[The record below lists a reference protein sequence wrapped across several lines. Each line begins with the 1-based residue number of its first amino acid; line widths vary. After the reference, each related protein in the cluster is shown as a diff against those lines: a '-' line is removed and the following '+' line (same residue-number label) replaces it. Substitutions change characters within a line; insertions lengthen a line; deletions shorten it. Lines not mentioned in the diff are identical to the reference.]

1 MLMNDEAINYTKEA
15 FLNNWNLAFL
25 VVAVVASF
33 VLYGV
38 LGVELWLPLLFASAG
53 ELLYLGTVPRNQ
65 RFRRLVRSQK
75 IAERRKPPSQKEIFQ
90 LLSRRSQRRYARLR
104 KLKDEIRQNYQ
115 NLSYASQGLLD
126 SHVRKIDD
134 LLESYLN
141 LLHQRER
148 YRNYIDNA
156 TAEDIQQSIAALKD
170 DMADDSERVRAVKQR
185 RLHVLEQRLARF
197 KKGHE
202 NLEIIG
208 AQLGTIEDVVKY
220 IHEQSWTLQNP
231 DEISFQL
238 DTLLEEVEET
248 QASVQEIEEV
258 FSSPRDLLGDMNLL
272 DERDEDERSS
282 SDSVS
287 SSRERMRN

>member
-1 MLMNDEAINYTKEA
+1 MSDKDINYTKEA

-25 VVAVVASF
+25 AVSIVASF

-38 LGVELWLPLLFASAG
+38 LGIELWLPLLFVSAG
-53 ELLYLGTVPRNQ
+53 ELLYLGTVPRNE
-65 RFRRLVRSQK
+65 RFRRLIRSEK

-115 NLSYASQGLLD
+115 SLSYASQGLLD

-141 LLHQRER
+141 LLNQRER
-148 YRNYIDNA
+148 YSSYIENA
-156 TAEDIQQSIAALKD
+156 TEEDIQQSIDALKE

-231 DEISFQL
+231 EEISFQL
-238 DTLLEEVEET
+238 DTLLQEVEET
-248 QASVQEIEEV
+248 QASVEEIEEV
-258 FSSPRDLLGDMNLL
+258 FSSPRDLLGEMDLL
-272 DERDEDERSS
+272 DDSAEDVSPS

-287 SSRERMRN
+287 PSRERMKN

>member
-1 MLMNDEAINYTKEA
+1 MSDESINYTKEA

-25 VVAVVASF
+25 AVAAVVAVVLAGITN
-33 VLYGV
+33 LPI
-38 LGVELWLPLLFASAG
+38 WLPLLFVSAG

-75 IAERRKPPSQKEIFQ
+75 IAERRKPLSQKEIFQ
-90 LLSRRSQRRYARLR
+90 HLTRRSQRRYARLR
-104 KLKDEIRQNYQ
+104 KMKDEIRQNYQ
-115 NLSYASQGLLD
+115 SLSYASQGLLD
-126 SHVRKIDD
+126 SHLRKIDD

-148 YRNYIDNA
+148 YRNYMDSA
-156 TAEDIQQSIAALKD
+156 TETEITQSIESLKE

-185 RLHVLEQRLARF
+185 RLRVLEQRLTRF
-197 KKGHE
+197 QKGHE

-231 DEISFQL
+231 EEVTFQL

-258 FSSPRDLLGDMNLL
+258 FSSPRDLLGDVDLL
-272 DERDEDERSS
+272 DEREDVES
-282 SDSVS
+282 SDPVRG
-287 SSRERMRN
+287 SREQMRN